1 MTENTCDE
9 SAVSLLV
16 SFRDDERLVI
26 ISYLDICVIRTLIS
40 HYSTSSVLFLFTCLQ
55 SQDRKHSSFVQKYS
69 ENTETVVRRVSWRSL
84 EEELCI
90 NILLAVKVSRLQGD
104 VSAATQNDNAEKSF
118 CA

>member
-26 ISYLDICVIRTLIS
+26 ISYLDICAIGTLIS
-40 HYSTSSVLFLFTCLQ
+40 HYSSVLFLFTCLQ

-69 ENTETVVRRVSWRSL
+69 ENTETVVRRVSWWSL
-84 EEELCI
+84 EELCI
-90 NILLAVKVSRLQGD
+90 NILLAVKVSRLQAD

>member
-26 ISYLDICVIRTLIS
+26 ISYLDICAIGTLIS

-69 ENTETVVRRVSWRSL
+69 ENPETVVRRVSWRSL
-84 EEELCI
+84 EELCI
-90 NILLAVKVSRLQGD
+90 NILLAVKVSRLQAD

>member
-1 MTENTCDE
+1 MAENTCDE

-26 ISYLDICVIRTLIS
+26 ISYLDICAIGTLIS
-40 HYSTSSVLFLFTCLQ
+40 HYSSVLFLFTCLQ

-69 ENTETVVRRVSWRSL
+69 ENPETVVRRVSWRSL
-84 EEELCI
+84 EELCI
-90 NILLAVKVSRLQGD
+90 NILLAVKVSRLQAD

>member
-1 MTENTCDE
+1 MAENTCDE

-26 ISYLDICVIRTLIS
+26 ISYLDICAIGTLIS
-40 HYSTSSVLFLFTCLQ
+40 HYSSVLFLFTCLQ

-84 EEELCI
+84 EELCI

>member
-26 ISYLDICVIRTLIS
+26 ISYLDICAIGTLIS
-40 HYSTSSVLFLFTCLQ
+40 HYSSVLFLFTCLQ

-84 EEELCI
+84 EELCI

>member
-16 SFRDDERLVI
+16 SFRDDEHLVI
-26 ISYLDICVIRTLIS
+26 ISYLDICAIGTLIS
-40 HYSTSSVLFLFTCLQ
+40 HYSSVLFLFTCLQ

-84 EEELCI
+84 EELCI

>member
-1 MTENTCDE
+1 MAENTCDE

-26 ISYLDICVIRTLIS
+26 ISYLDICAIGTLIS
-40 HYSTSSVLFLFTCLQ
+40 HYSSVLFLFTCLQ

-84 EEELCI
+84 EELCI
-90 NILLAVKVSRLQGD
+90 NILLAVKVSRLQAD